1 MITQVQDYR
10 SFVPPENNFA
20 TIKTERCA
28 YITTHEQLFFNEKC
42 STQPPALDEWDLMVI
57 KTLVLCRKL
66 HRKWKKRVFFLTP
79 WVSMTLKCFSGSLF
93 VSFKPSKPATS
104 RRELKLDGTRAEMS
118 YLFLTVKV
126 IKHTSSLQGSK
137 SSTAAFQK
145 DKLHSNWSFGLSA
158 EVTGWT
164 SMADYT
170 GGQTYLFWF
179 WAQINSTAKDAQ
191 GMLKHNN

>member
-1 MITQVQDYR
+1 MCLHNYTWTAFLQWEMLHSTACSGWTGLDGYQDTCPVQK
-10 SFVPPENNFA
+10 SA
-20 TIKTERCA
+20 QK
-28 YITTHEQLFFNEKC
+28 
-42 STQPPALDEWDLMVI
+42 M
-57 KTLVLCRKL
+57 
-66 HRKWKKRVFFLTP
+66 KKRVFFLT
-79 WVSMTLKCFSGSLF
+79 SGFLF
-93 VSFKPSKPATS
+93 ISFKPSKPATS

-118 YLFLTVKV
+118 YVFLTVKV

-158 EVTGWT
+158 EITGWT

-170 GGQTYLFWF
+170 GGQMYLFWF
-179 WAQINSTAKDAQ
+179 WAQINSMAKDAQ